1 MRFEWDIGKDRSN
14 RAKHGVS
21 FELGQLVFFDP
32 LRKDIETQ
40 FHGDEERWLTVGRIP
55 TRQLITVIST
65 QREEA
70 GEDVIRLISARKAT
84 NRERRRYEEDS

>member
-1 MRFEWDIGKDRSN
+1 MRFEWDIRKSHGNLK
-14 RAKHGVS
+14 KHHVS

-40 FHGDEERWLTVGRIP
+40 FHGDEERWLTVGRIY
-55 TRQLITVIST
+55 TGQLITVVST

-70 GEDVIRLISARKAT
+70 GEEVVRLISARKAT

>member
-1 MRFEWDIGKDRSN
+1 MRFEWDIRKSYAN
-14 RAKHGVS
+14 LKKHRVS

-32 LRKDIETQ
+32 LRKDIENQ
-40 FHGDEERWLTVGRIP
+40 LHGDEERWLTVGRIF
-55 TRQLITVIST
+55 TGQLITVVST